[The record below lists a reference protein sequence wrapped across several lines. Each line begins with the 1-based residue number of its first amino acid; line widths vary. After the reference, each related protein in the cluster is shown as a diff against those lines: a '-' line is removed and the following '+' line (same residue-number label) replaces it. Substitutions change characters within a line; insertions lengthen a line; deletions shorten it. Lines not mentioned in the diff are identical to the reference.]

1 MKNILPILML
11 LLAGLVGGCAQAG
24 FLVYLFTPD
33 NPTETVEAEYKELSD
48 ARVAVVIYTSQST
61 QVDYPLVRLAL
72 ASVIGAELKARLQ
85 NVSAIDPRTVV
96 KFQDETPNW
105 ETLPR
110 SQVARTLG
118 ADYLLYVVLSEY
130 STMEPSTLNLY
141 RGRASADVSLFK
153 AALDEAQCRVWGKEM
168 FHVSY
173 PQNTTV
179 GVTAS
184 NDEEIAYQTQ
194 RLLADQVVKKFY
206 KHKVPKKS

>member
-1 MKNILPILML
+1 MKNILPILVL
-11 LLAGLVGGCAQAG
+11 LLAGLVGGCGQAS
-24 FLVYLFTPD
+24 FLVYLFSPE
-33 NPTETVEAEYKELSD
+33 NPTTTVEAEYKDLSD
-48 ARVAVVIYTSQST
+48 ATVAVVIYTSQST
-61 QVDYPLVRLAL
+61 QVDHPLVRLAL
-72 ASVIGAELKARLQ
+72 ASVMGTEMKQRLHQ
-85 NVSAIDPRTVV
+85 VSVIDPRTVV

-130 STMEPSTLNLY
+130 STMEPSSLNLY
-141 RGRASADVSLFK
+141 RGQATADVSLFK
-153 AALDEAQCRVWGKEM
+153 AALDEPQCRVWGRET

-173 PQNTTV
+173 PQNTAV

-194 RLLADQVVKKFY
+194 RLLADLVVKKFY
-206 KHKVPKKS
+206 KHKVPEKS

>member
-1 MKNILPILML
+1 
-11 LLAGLVGGCAQAG
+11 
-24 FLVYLFTPD
+24 LFSPE
-33 NPTETVEAEYKELSD
+33 NPTTTVEAEYKDLSD
-48 ARVAVVIYTSQST
+48 ATVAVVIYTSQST

-72 ASVIGAELKARLQ
+72 ASVMGAELKQRLHQ
-85 NVSAIDPRTVV
+85 VSVIDPRTVV

-110 SQVARTLG
+110 SQIARTLG

-130 STMEPSTLNLY
+130 STMEPSSLNLY
-141 RGRASADVSLFK
+141 RGRATGDVSLFK
-153 AALDEAQCRVWGKEM
+153 AALDEPQCRVWGRET

-173 PQNTTV
+173 PQNTAV

-194 RLLADQVVKKFY
+194 RLLADLVVKKFY
-206 KHKVPKKS
+206 KHKVPEKS